1 MDPLFERFQRL
12 LRSYIR
18 FGAPADEWFEQT
30 QGNTDYG
37 DSTYK
42 DTDYKDTDYQEAW
55 NELDEFLRNGSSA
68 TQSGRAGHTGRPFDT
83 NEAGTSDRRPPEEL
97 HKDYS
102 LLGVPF
108 GASFTEVRNAYRTLM
123 RRHHP
128 DLHASDSH
136 RQREATHTSQQLN
149 TAYQRI
155 KAWEA
160 AKRGA

>member
-1 MDPLFERFQRL
+1 MDPLFERFERL

-18 FGAPADEWFEQT
+18 FGAPSDEWFEQS
-30 QGNTDYG
+30 QG
-37 DSTYK
+37 DS
-42 DTDYKDTDYQEAW
+42 DYQEAW
-55 NELDEFLRNGSSA
+55 NELDEFLRSGS
-68 TQSGRAGHTGRPFDT
+68 TTGNTSRT
-83 NEAGTSDRRPPEEL
+83 NSTSRTAGTSKAGTTERLPPEEL
-97 HKDYS
+97 RKDYS
-102 LLGVPF
+102 LFGVAF
-108 GASFTEVRNAYRTLM
+108 GASFTEVRNAYRTLI

-128 DLHASDSH
+128 DLHASDST

>member
-1 MDPLFERFQRL
+1 MDPLFERFERL

-18 FGAPADEWFEQT
+18 FGAPSDEWFEQA
-30 QGNTDYG
+30 QG
-37 DSTYK
+37 
-42 DTDYKDTDYQEAW
+42 DTDYQEAW
-55 NELDEFLRNGSSA
+55 NELDEFLRNGSS
-68 TQSGRAGHTGRPFDT
+68 TDHTHGTDRTSGTTERL
-83 NEAGTSDRRPPEEL
+83 PPEEL
-97 HKDYS
+97 RKDYA
-102 LLGVPF
+102 LLGVAF
-108 GASFTEVRNAYRTLM
+108 GATFTEVRNAYRGLM

-128 DLHASDSH
+128 DLHASDSN

>member
-18 FGAPADEWFEQT
+18 FGAPSDEWFEQE
-30 QGNTDYG
+30 QGTTDYG
-37 DSTYK
+37 
-42 DTDYKDTDYQEAW
+42 DTDYQEAW
-55 NELDEFLRNGSSA
+55 NELDEFLRNGSR
-68 TQSGRAGHTGRPFDT
+68 SGRTGPSARTTGNSKAGATERI
-83 NEAGTSDRRPPEEL
+83 PPEEL
-97 HKDYS
+97 RKDYS
-102 LLGVPF
+102 LLGVAF
-108 GASFTEVRNAYRTLM
+108 GATFTEVRNAYRTLM

-128 DLHASDSH
+128 DLHASDST
-136 RQREATHTSQQLN
+136 RQREATYTSQQLN